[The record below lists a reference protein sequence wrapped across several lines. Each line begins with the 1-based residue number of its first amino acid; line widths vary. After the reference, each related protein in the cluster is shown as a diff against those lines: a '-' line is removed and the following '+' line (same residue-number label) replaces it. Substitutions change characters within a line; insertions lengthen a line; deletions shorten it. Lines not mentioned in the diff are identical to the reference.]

1 MGPEYVKIFV
11 DIFSAA
17 LSSPSTQEASMRWW
31 ERQIGGPMRGRI
43 IALLRRG
50 ASTVEELAAALGVT
64 DNAVR
69 AHLQR
74 LEREGVVR
82 PTGNRQGPGAGKPAT
97 TYHVA
102 MEAEASLSSAYAP
115 VLTAL
120 LQTLAERTPPEEL
133 DALMREVGQRLGPSE
148 PNRGTLE
155 SRVRAAAALLTSL
168 GSELDVE
175 RTPDG
180 YLLRGFA
187 CPLAVAVR
195 SESSACHAVEELVG
209 TVVGAPVRERCDRSV
224 GARCRF
230 EIRASA

>member
-1 MGPEYVKIFV
+1 
-11 DIFSAA
+11 
-17 LSSPSTQEASMRWW
+17 MRWW

-74 LEREGVVR
+74 LEDEGVVR
-82 PTGNRQGPGAGKPAT
+82 ATGSRQGPGAGKPAT
-97 TYHVA
+97 TYQVA
-102 MEAEASLSSAYAP
+102 TEAEASLSSAYAP

-120 LQTLAERTPPEEL
+120 LQALAERTPPEEL
-133 DALMREVGQRLGPSE
+133 DALMREVGRRLGPAQPKGGS
-148 PNRGTLE
+148 LD
-155 SRVRAAAALLTSL
+155 SRVRAAAALLSSL

-187 CPLAVAVR
+187 CPLAAAVR
-195 SESSACHAVEELVG
+195 GESSACRAVEELVG
-209 TVVGAPVRERCDRSV
+209 AVVGAPVRECCDRSG

-230 EIRASA
+230 EIRATA

>member
-1 MGPEYVKIFV
+1 
-11 DIFSAA
+11 
-17 LSSPSTQEASMRWW
+17 MRWW

-50 ASTVEELAAALGVT
+50 ASTVDELSAGLGVT

-74 LEREGVVR
+74 LERDGVVSA
-82 PTGNRQGPGAGKPAT
+82 TGTRQGPGAGKPAT
-97 TYHVA
+97 TYRIA
-102 MEAEASLSSAYAP
+102 PEAEPSLSSAYAP

-133 DALMREVGQRLGPSE
+133 DALMRDVGRRLGPAQPKGGS
-148 PNRGTLE
+148 LE
-155 SRVRAAAALLTSL
+155 ARVGAAAALISSL
-168 GSELDVE
+168 GSEIDVE

-187 CPLAVAVR
+187 CPLAAAVR
-195 SESSACHAVEELVG
+195 AEPSACLAVEELVEA
-209 TVVGAPVRERCDRSV
+209 VVGVPVRERCDRSD
-224 GARCRF
+224 GPRCRF
-230 EIRASA
+230 QVLASA

>member
-1 MGPEYVKIFV
+1 
-11 DIFSAA
+11 
-17 LSSPSTQEASMRWW
+17 MRWW

-50 ASTVEELAAALGVT
+50 ASTVDELSAGLGVT

-74 LEREGVVR
+74 LERDGVVSA
-82 PTGNRQGPGAGKPAT
+82 TGTRQGPGAGKPAT
-97 TYHVA
+97 TYRIA
-102 MEAEASLSSAYAP
+102 PEAEPSLSSAYAP

-133 DALMREVGQRLGPSE
+133 DALMRDVGRRLGPAQPKGGSHE
-148 PNRGTLE
+148 A
-155 SRVRAAAALLTSL
+155 RVGAAAALISSL
-168 GSELDVE
+168 GSEIDVE

-187 CPLAVAVR
+187 CPLAAVVR
-195 SESSACHAVEELVG
+195 AEPSACLAVEELVEA
-209 TVVGAPVRERCDRSV
+209 VVGVPVRERCDRSD
-224 GARCRF
+224 GPRCRF
-230 EIRASA
+230 QVLASA

>member
-1 MGPEYVKIFV
+1 VLIFGR
-11 DIFSAA
+11 
-17 LSSPSTQEASMRWW
+17 TQEASMRWW

-74 LEREGVVR
+74 LESERVVVA
-82 PTGNRQGPGAGKPAT
+82 TGSRQGPGAGKPAT
-97 TYHVA
+97 TYQVA
-102 MEAEASLSSAYAP
+102 TDAEASLSSAYAP
-115 VLTAL
+115 VLSAL

-133 DALMREVGQRLGPSE
+133 DALMREAGRRLGPAE
-148 PNRGTLE
+148 PKGGSLD
-155 SRVRAAAALLTSL
+155 SRVRAAAALLASL

-175 RTPDG
+175 RTPEG
-180 YLLRGFA
+180 FLLRGFA
-187 CPLAVAVR
+187 CPLAAAVR
-195 SESSACHAVEELVG
+195 GEPSACHAVEALVG
-209 TVVGAPVRERCDRSV
+209 AVVGVPVRERCDRSA

-230 EIRASA
+230 EIRAPA

>member
-1 MGPEYVKIFV
+1 
-11 DIFSAA
+11 
-17 LSSPSTQEASMRWW
+17 MRWW

-50 ASTVEELAAALGVT
+50 ASTVEELADALGVT

-74 LEREGVVR
+74 LEREGVVVAI
-82 PTGNRQGPGAGKPAT
+82 GSRQGPGAGKPAT
-97 TYHVA
+97 TYQVA
-102 MEAEASLSSAYAP
+102 VVAEGSLSSAYAP
-115 VLTAL
+115 VLAAL
-120 LQTLAERTPPEEL
+120 LQTLAERTSPEEL
-133 DALMREVGQRLGPSE
+133 DALMRDVGRRLGPAK
-148 PNRGTLE
+148 PKGGTLE

-187 CPLAVAVR
+187 CPLSVAVR
-195 SESSACHAVEELVG
+195 ADPSTCRAVEELVG
-209 TVVGAPVRERCDRSV
+209 AVVGAPVRERCDRSS

>member
-1 MGPEYVKIFV
+1 
-11 DIFSAA
+11 
-17 LSSPSTQEASMRWW
+17 MRWW

-50 ASTVEELAAALGVT
+50 ASTVEDLAAALGVT

-74 LEREGVVR
+74 LESEGIVR
-82 PTGNRQGPGAGKPAT
+82 ATGIRQGPGAGKPAT
-97 TYHVA
+97 TYEVA
-102 MEAEASLSSAYAP
+102 AEAEASLSSAYAP

-120 LQTLAERTPPEEL
+120 LQTLAERTPSEEL
-133 DALMREVGQRLGPSE
+133 DALMREVGRRLGPARPKGGS
-148 PNRGTLE
+148 LD
-155 SRVRAAAALLTSL
+155 SRVRAAAAMLSSL

-175 RTPDG
+175 RTSEG

-187 CPLAVAVR
+187 CPLAAAVR
-195 SESSACHAVEELVG
+195 GESSACHAVEELVG
-209 TVVGAPVRERCDRSV
+209 AVVGAPVRECCDRSV